1 MIALKY
7 YHRSKIPT
15 HSVDE
20 DKELLLQALIKI
32 NNLKRKLTFKLED
45 DVKIPSKTTSSITTA
60 TATRPI
66 DTVPL
71 YQVSQQRPT
80 DVVPLYHVPQ
90 HGPANVVPMYQMPQ
104 QQQQTTDA
112 VPLYQMPQPNYMP
125 SPAYNYMPYYNPYYP
140 IYYQYQHFA
149 YPTFSQQ

>member
-45 DVKIPSKTTSSITTA
+45 DVKIPSKTTPSITTA
-60 TATRPI
+60 TATRPT

-90 HGPANVVPMYQMPQ
+90 HGPANVVPMYQMLQ

-112 VPLYQMPQPNYMP
+112 VPLYQIKVITKLPNSEQSYKGKVKTH
-125 SPAYNYMPYYNPYYP
+125 NYINR
-140 IYYQYQHFA
+140 QNQS
-149 YPTFSQQ
+149 TTGKL

>member
-1 MIALKY
+1 MRDMIALKY

-45 DVKIPSKTTSSITTA
+45 DVKIPSKTTPSITTA
-60 TATRPI
+60 TRPT

-90 HGPANVVPMYQMPQ
+90 HGPANVVPMYQMLQ

-112 VPLYQMPQPNYMP
+112 VPLYQIKRITKLPNAEQSYKGKVKTH
-125 SPAYNYMPYYNPYYP
+125 NYINR
-140 IYYQYQHFA
+140 QNQS
-149 YPTFSQQ
+149 TTGKL

>member
-1 MIALKY
+1 MRDMIALKY

-45 DVKIPSKTTSSITTA
+45 DVKIPSKTTPSITTA
-60 TATRPI
+60 TATRPT

-90 HGPANVVPMYQMPQ
+90 HGPANVVPMYQMLQ

-112 VPLYQMPQPNYMP
+112 VPLYQIKVITKLPNSEQSYKGKVKTH
-125 SPAYNYMPYYNPYYP
+125 NYINR
-140 IYYQYQHFA
+140 QNQS
-149 YPTFSQQ
+149 TTGKQ

>member
-45 DVKIPSKTTSSITTA
+45 DVKIPSKTTPSITTA
-60 TATRPI
+60 TATRPT

-112 VPLYQMPQPNYMP
+112 VPLYQIKVITKLPNSEQSYKGKVKTH
-125 SPAYNYMPYYNPYYP
+125 NYINR
-140 IYYQYQHFA
+140 QNQS
-149 YPTFSQQ
+149 TTGKL

>member
-1 MIALKY
+1 MRDMIALKY

-45 DVKIPSKTTSSITTA
+45 DVKIPSKTTPSITTA
-60 TATRPI
+60 TATRPT

-90 HGPANVVPMYQMPQ
+90 HGPANVVPMYQMLQ

-112 VPLYQMPQPNYMP
+112 VPLYQIKVITKLPNSEQSYKGKVKTH
-125 SPAYNYMPYYNPYYP
+125 NYINR
-140 IYYQYQHFA
+140 QNQS
-149 YPTFSQQ
+149 TTGKL

>member
-32 NNLKRKLTFKLED
+32 NNLNRKLTFKLED
-45 DVKIPSKTTSSITTA
+45 DVKIPSKTTPSITTA
-60 TATRPI
+60 TATRPT

-90 HGPANVVPMYQMPQ
+90 HGPANVVPMYQMLQ

-112 VPLYQMPQPNYMP
+112 VPLYQIKVITKLPNSEQSYKGKVKTH
-125 SPAYNYMPYYNPYYP
+125 NYINR
-140 IYYQYQHFA
+140 QNQS
-149 YPTFSQQ
+149 TTGKL

>member
-1 MIALKY
+1 MRDMIALKY

-45 DVKIPSKTTSSITTA
+45 DVKIPSKTTPSITTA
-60 TATRPI
+60 TATRPT

-112 VPLYQMPQPNYMP
+112 VPLYQIKVITKLPNSEQSYKRKVKTH
-125 SPAYNYMPYYNPYYP
+125 NYINR
-140 IYYQYQHFA
+140 QNQS
-149 YPTFSQQ
+149 TTGKL

>member
-45 DVKIPSKTTSSITTA
+45 DVKIPSKTTPSITTA
-60 TATRPI
+60 TATRPT

-90 HGPANVVPMYQMPQ
+90 HGPANALLFWLGTESMHLTHQYN
-104 QQQQTTDA
+104 A
-112 VPLYQMPQPNYMP
+112 
-125 SPAYNYMPYYNPYYP
+125 AY
-140 IYYQYQHFA
+140 
-149 YPTFSQQ
+149 FSG

>member
-45 DVKIPSKTTSSITTA
+45 DVKIPSKTTPSITTA
-60 TATRPI
+60 TATRPT

-90 HGPANVVPMYQMPQ
+90 HGPANVVPMYQMLQ
-104 QQQQTTDA
+104 QQQQTTGA
-112 VPLYQMPQPNYMP
+112 VPLYQIKVITKLPNSEQSYKGKVKTH
-125 SPAYNYMPYYNPYYP
+125 NYINR
-140 IYYQYQHFA
+140 QNQS
-149 YPTFSQQ
+149 TTGKL